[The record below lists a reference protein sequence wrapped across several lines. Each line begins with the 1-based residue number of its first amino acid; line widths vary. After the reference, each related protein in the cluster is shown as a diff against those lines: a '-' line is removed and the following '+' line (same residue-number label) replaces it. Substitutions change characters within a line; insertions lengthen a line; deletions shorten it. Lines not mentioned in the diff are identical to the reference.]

1 MTSLLAGVAAL
12 RRFARPGSAS
22 RMRAEAQRESDVC
35 EVCAVPIGATHE
47 HLFAIDKRTLV
58 CACAECG
65 LVGAT
70 PGTKRIVPRA
80 QRLTSF
86 VMSDAEWE
94 GLGVPVG
101 LAFFYT
107 GSSTRGV
114 HAVYPGAAGAMD
126 AAVDAEAWASL
137 AVANPILTSLADDV
151 EALLVNRL
159 REQRDVYAVSIDV
172 CFRLVGAMRSSS
184 GDAAV
189 DLFFASLGS

>member
-1 MTSLLAGVAAL
+1 LLASVAAL

-22 RMRAEAQRESDVC
+22 RIRAESRGESDVC
-35 EVCAVPIGATHE
+35 EVCGVPVGATHE
-47 HLFAIDKRTLV
+47 HLFELAKRTLV
-58 CACAECG
+58 CACAACG

-86 VMSDAEWE
+86 RMSDAEWE
-94 GLGVPVG
+94 SLGVPVG

-107 GSSTRGV
+107 RSSTHAV

-126 AAVDAEAWASL
+126 AAVDVSAWASL
-137 AVANPILTSLADDV
+137 AAANPVLTTLADDV

-159 REQRDVYAVSIDV
+159 HEQRDVYAVSIDA
-172 CFRLVGAMRSSS
+172 CFRLVGAMRGAA

-189 DLFFASLGS
+189 DQFFASLGS